1 MIETRGAGPLSRTSG
16 LVPSST
22 RATPDERVRR
32 SCAVGTQTLRR
43 LWRSRGGRPRSP
55 DADLV
60 HQVAALEA
68 RLEHLE
74 SELQGLQDAVH
85 RQAVLEA
92 EHIDELRAR
101 TAPAQLAR
109 DLSEDAR
116 RRGL

>member
-1 MIETRGAGPLSRTSG
+1 MIETRGAGPLSEVG
-16 LVPSST
+16 
-22 RATPDERVRR
+22 R
-32 SCAVGTQTLRR
+32 SYAVGTQTLSR
-43 LWRSRGGRPRSP
+43 LWRRRGREPRSP

-60 HQVAALEA
+60 HKIATLEA
-68 RLEHLE
+68 RMEHLE
-74 SELQGLQDAVH
+74 AELQGLQDAVH
-85 RQAVLEA
+85 RQAVLED